1 MPGDVFNKDK
11 SMVRDT
17 HILRI
22 SMKKGVF
29 KFMIIAIALLLLVS
43 FQATGDATTP
53 PPQQVAAPNMA
64 QQWGIEVVALRTA
77 MAGNMLDFRYKVL
90 DSAKAASL
98 FKRENKPYLIHLASG
113 KVLAVPVTAKLGPLR
128 SSNKPQEGRT
138 YWMFFGNQ
146 MKLVHKG
153 DKVTVVIGE
162 FRVENLVVE

>member
-1 MPGDVFNKDK
+1 MA
-11 SMVRDT
+11 VR
-17 HILRI
+17 
-22 SMKKGVF
+22 S
-29 KFMIIAIALLLLVS
+29 
-43 FQATGDATTP
+43 ATTSMP
-53 PPQQVAAPNMA
+53 HCCAMFGAATC
-64 QQWGIEVVALRTA
+64 WGGGVVASPVAWKETSSSRA

-90 DSAKAASL
+90 DSAKAATL
-98 FKRENKPYLIHLASG
+98 FKRKNKPYLIHLASG

-162 FRVENLVVE
+162 FKVENLVVE